1 MENDNLALEL
11 LTQMKTTIKRLFVVV
26 LLLAFLL
33 FATDEINILLSRC
46 NFTPIE
52 KELFLLRSKGYTL
65 DTISEKLIISRD
77 WAGKLSQKVNKKI
90 IRSL

>member
-1 MENDNLALEL
+1 MIISDF
-11 LTQMKTTIKRLFVVV
+11 T
-26 LLLAFLL
+26 
-33 FATDEINILLSRC
+33 TDEINILLSRC

>member
-1 MENDNLALEL
+1 MIISDF
-11 LTQMKTTIKRLFVVV
+11 TQN
-26 LLLAFLL
+26 
-33 FATDEINILLSRC
+33 EINILLDRC
-46 NFTPIE
+46 NFTPME
-52 KELFLLRSKGYTL
+52 KELFLLRAKGYTL

>member
-1 MENDNLALEL
+1 MIISDF
-11 LTQMKTTIKRLFVVV
+11 T
-26 LLLAFLL
+26 
-33 FATDEINILLSRC
+33 TDEINILLSRC
-46 NFTPIE
+46 NFTPME

-90 IRSL
+90 IRSLYYIFYTLRLHLICSLFCL

>member
-1 MENDNLALEL
+1 MIISNF
-11 LTQMKTTIKRLFVVV
+11 TQS
-26 LLLAFLL
+26 
-33 FATDEINILLSRC
+33 EINILLDKC
-46 NFTPIE
+46 NFTPME
-52 KELFLLRSKGYTL
+52 KELFLLRAKGYTL

>member
-1 MENDNLALEL
+1 MIISDFTA
-11 LTQMKTTIKRLFVVV
+11 
-26 LLLAFLL
+26 
-33 FATDEINILLSRC
+33 DEINILLARC
-46 NFTPIE
+46 NFTPME

-65 DTISEKLIISRD
+65 DTIFEKLIISRD